1 MLEDQTKFGR
11 STFELYGMQ
20 RLQKLE
26 VFVCQERLKL
36 LGAIK
41 ITRELQHGKITKML
55 EQQALRGQCTLEE
68 MEEEVYRSQ
77 LGIFD
82 VSLEMLKEEEDI
94 LRRQKDILDRAWQEE
109 LDEGIFYDAVEERD
123 QLEDELEMESSGPM
137 SRRDRLKLRL
147 NRLYRKRAILRNKR
161 EKVDILTELNAGKKQ
176 VDICKERDIAPSTVA
191 TILKDREKIV
201 KLHRE
206 AQLAP
211 LRKRLRRGNYETVD
225 NAVFAWFKDARQHS
239 VPLSGPIIQEKAR
252 QFAVTLGTSGFDAS
266 AGWLYWFRQRNGIMW
281 QVACGE
287 EKAAGAE
294 SAIAWRNERFQE
306 SVESFSPD
314 DVFNADEL

>member
-161 EKVDILTELNAGKKQ
+161 KACVAEHQKKVKRKEEKKNRIKQHHAVHIRREEIRKELEMNHERIDSERRKTLERLREYKKKYQNGKRNADGTMLEPNEEEISRSPSPRSPRPSSRLQNGTAADKRKAFRVSSENTKEKKDELSLP
-176 VDICKERDIAPSTVA
+176 VPPSTTA
-191 TILKDREKIV
+191 APPSSPHR
-201 KLHRE
+201 LH
-206 AQLAP
+206 
-211 LRKRLRRGNYETVD
+211 
-225 NAVFAWFKDARQHS
+225 HHHH
-239 VPLSGPIIQEKAR
+239 
-252 QFAVTLGTSGFDAS
+252 
-266 AGWLYWFRQRNGIMW
+266 
-281 QVACGE
+281 
-287 EKAAGAE
+287 
-294 SAIAWRNERFQE
+294 
-306 SVESFSPD
+306 
-314 DVFNADEL
+314 